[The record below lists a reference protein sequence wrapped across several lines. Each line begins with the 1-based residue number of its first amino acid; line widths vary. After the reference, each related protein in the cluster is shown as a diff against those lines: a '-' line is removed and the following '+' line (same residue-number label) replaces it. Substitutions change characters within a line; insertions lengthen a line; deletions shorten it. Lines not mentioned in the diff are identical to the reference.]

1 MIDFTCYNTQQ
12 QIPIWPVR
20 NSFAINANDDGNAPK
35 EMYFAKK
42 YILDLHVS
50 CSFYA
55 NNANYEE
62 ARRQAEKMATE
73 VLFSDVYRAI
83 HEIATHAIVYG
94 DPKIMAAI
102 EKAKAI
108 CRGE

>member
-1 MIDFTCYNTQQ
+1 MDFTCHNTQHT
-12 QIPIWPVR
+12 IPIWPVR
-20 NSFAINANDDGNAPK
+20 SSSVIKSNDDGNAPK
-35 EMYFAKK
+35 EMYFARK

-55 NNANYEE
+55 NNANYED
-62 ARRQAEKMATE
+62 ARRQAEQMATE
-73 VLFSDVYRAI
+73 HLFSDVYRAI
-83 HEIATHAIVYG
+83 QEISVHAIVYG
-94 DPKIMAAI
+94 DPKVMAAI